1 MLNSIIKGRKI
12 MLKEFEM
19 IVTIVQKGQADKVVE
34 ASREGGA
41 RGGTIIY
48 GRGTGIHDSESVLG
62 VQIQPEKEIIF
73 TLAETYQ
80 KPTIMKLI
88 CEKAKLNT
96 PGAGLCFSLPVNRI
110 LGSKKMMKASQIQKL
125 KKEKDKK
132 IKANNIPTKES
143 NKKQ

>member
-1 MLNSIIKGRKI
+1 

-62 VQIQPEKEIIF
+62 VQIQPEKEIVF

-80 KPTIMKLI
+80 KPAIMKLI

-110 LGSKKMMKASQIQKL
+110 LGSKKMMKPSEIEKL
-125 KKEKDKK
+125 KKEKAKTEKSAETKSESKK
-132 IKANNIPTKES
+132 EEGK
-143 NKKQ
+143 